1 MSTNDYVKFVTQQF
15 VTYMDSPK
23 QDRKQKRQ
31 QRRSEKELFSVRWFG
46 VLPLSLKLLYKKTHL
61 KQKDLDKEA

>member
-23 QDRKQKRQ
+23 ADRQQKRAQ
-31 QRRSEKELFSVRWFG
+31 KRMEKEPFLVRWFG
-46 VLPLSLKLLYKKTHL
+46 VLPLSVALYYRKIHTLKKK
-61 KQKDLDKEA
+61 DA